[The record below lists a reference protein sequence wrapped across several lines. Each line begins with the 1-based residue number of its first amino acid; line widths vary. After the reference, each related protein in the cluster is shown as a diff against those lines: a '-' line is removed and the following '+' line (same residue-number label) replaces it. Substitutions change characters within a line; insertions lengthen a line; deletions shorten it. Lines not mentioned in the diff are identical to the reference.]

1 MTWFK
6 VDDGFHAHPK
16 AFRAGTAALGLWVR
30 AGSWAASQLTDG
42 FVPAEVVRMY
52 GTNAMAKSLV
62 AAGLWTKVEGGYCFH
77 QWADDGR
84 QPTRQQVEAE
94 RAAARERMKKRR
106 GTPSNDPPD
115 SPDVRPNTPLDS
127 GGTSDPV
134 REPRPGPSRP
144 GTYLLT
150 LISRLA
156 AGDARGGPPPA
167 EVIASWQEIAGP
179 GVDLNAEAVSY
190 LSRFGDRPADDE
202 RGAWLGWL
210 RKAKTQE
217 VQLVTGPER
226 PGCDRCHGGWLAD
239 DEDGRPVP
247 CPTCRPHLR
256 PVQAS

>member
-6 VDDGFHAHPK
+6 VDDGFHSHPK

-52 GTNAMAKSLV
+52 GTTTMAKALV
-62 AAGLWTKVEGGYCFH
+62 AAGLWTKVDGGYCFH

-106 GTPSNDPPD
+106 GTPPNDPPD
-115 SPDVRPNTPLDS
+115 SPDVRPNTTPDS

-134 REPRPGPSRP
+134 REPRPGPARP

-167 EVIASWQEIAGP
+167 EVIASWQEIAGV
-179 GVDLNAEAVSY
+179 GVDLNAEAMSY

-210 RKAKTQE
+210 RKAKP
-217 VQLVTGPER
+217 QLTVDRDPL
-226 PGCDRCHGGWLAD
+226 GCGYCHGGWLPD
-239 DEDGRPVP
+239 DDDGRPDP

-256 PVQAS
+256 PVEAS